1 MKIIQTDKTPAA
13 IGPYSQA
20 IEANGFIFC
29 SGQIALT
36 PNVKF
41 LDEDVETQTRQV
53 LENLKNVIEAA
64 GSAINKVVKTTI
76 FLKSMDDF
84 AAVNEIYAEFFGEHK
99 PVRATIAV
107 ANLPKNAKVEIE
119 AIALA

>member
-1 MKIIQTDKTPAA
+1 MKTIQTNKTPAA

-20 IEANGFIFC
+20 VITNGLIFC

-36 PNVKF
+36 PNGEF
-41 LDEDVETQTRQV
+41 LDEDVETQTKQV

-84 AAVNEIYAEFFGEHK
+84 AVVNEIYAEFFDEHK
-99 PVRATIAV
+99 PARATVAV

-119 AIALA
+119 AIAIT